1 MTYLDSVM
9 QLYKIVAGKVYSIF
23 VIEGHIYGTSRQLLL
38 RIFQNLMS
46 QESICGVEELQ
57 SIGIDIM

>member
-9 QLYKIVAGKVYSIF
+9 QLYKIVAGKVHSIF
-23 VIEGHIYGTSRQLLL
+23 VIERHIYGTSRQLLL
-38 RIFQNLMS
+38 RIFQNLRS
-46 QESICGVEELQ
+46 QKSIYGVDKLQ

>member
-1 MTYLDSVM
+1 M
-9 QLYKIVAGKVYSIF
+9 QLYKIVAGKEYSIF

-38 RIFQNLMS
+38 RIFQNLMYGVD
-46 QESICGVEELQ
+46 ESIYGVDKLQ